1 MAVKPY
7 LVGDTAPL
15 AEPMAS
21 RSKGMISEGTTKL
34 ARSHRGVER
43 PEYELMYAVED
54 RMWWYRGLRV
64 LAKDQLTRALSDSP
78 ASGPVLDAGCG
89 TGGML
94 RVLGASVAGR
104 STLGLDFNPIAAG
117 MALAKA
123 GRPVV
128 SGSVNE
134 MPLGDGT
141 LGGYV
146 SLDVLCHAGVEPA
159 RALSEAHR
167 CLGPGAIAVFNLPAY
182 AWMFS
187 AHDRRTHNARRFTR
201 GEARALMAQH
211 GFRILRASYWN
222 TLLFPLMLLHRLIER
237 DDAESDVREYPP
249 WQNALFS
256 AALAIERAIIATG
269 ISLPFGGSLLVV
281 AIREG

>member
-1 MAVKPY
+1 M
-7 LVGDTAPL
+7 
-15 AEPMAS
+15 
-21 RSKGMISEGTTKL
+21 
-34 ARSHRGVER
+34 ER
-43 PEYELMYAVED
+43 PEYELMHAVED
-54 RMWWYRGLRV
+54 RMWWYRGLRT
-64 LAKDQLTRALSDSP
+64 LAKSQLVQALAGSP
-78 ASGPVLDAGCG
+78 ARGPVLDAGCG

-94 RVLGASVAGR
+94 RILGASVEGR
-104 STLGLDFNPIAAG
+104 PTLGLDFSPEAAG

-141 LGGYV
+141 LDGYV

-159 RALSEAHR
+159 KALSEAHR
-167 CLGPGAIAVFNLPAY
+167 CLRPGAIAVFNLPAY
-182 AWMFS
+182 AWMLS

-201 GEARALMAQH
+201 GEACDLMARH

-222 TLLFPLMLLHRLIER
+222 TLLFPLMLVHRLIER
-237 DDAESDVREYPP
+237 DDAESDVRDYPR
-249 WQNALFS
+249 WLDALFS
-256 AALAIERAIIATG
+256 AALAVERTAIAAG

-281 AIREG
+281 ATREG